1 MLVYANHTPEAVEGL
16 PPFAT
21 IVAEAFAF
29 HSVTTFWAWDPAG
42 TSTDPR
48 NNRARS
54 HVDFM
59 MVLLGVQLNRRGRR
73 VRTHLSA
80 NARTGA
86 GSGVC
91 SPHNTVGLGTPAQ
104 GPPNHDVTNLLVEW
118 SRGDKAAFDRLLP
131 LVYGQL
137 RSIAARHFRRERP
150 GHALQPTALVH
161 EAYLKLID
169 QRRADWKNR
178 AQFFGVAAQ
187 VMRRILIDHA
197 RAQRTAKR
205 GAGETVSLDTAKEIA
220 RAPIPDV
227 LALDDALARLA
238 ALDPRQAQLVE
249 LRCFGGLTIEEAA
262 HVIGIS
268 ETTVKQEW
276 R

>member
-1 MLVYANHTPEAVEGL
+1 MGP
-16 PPFAT
+16 
-21 IVAEAFAF
+21 
-29 HSVTTFWAWDPAG
+29 
-42 TSTDPR
+42 
-48 NNRARS
+48 
-54 HVDFM
+54 
-59 MVLLGVQLNRRGRR
+59 
-73 VRTHLSA
+73 
-80 NARTGA
+80 
-86 GSGVC
+86 
-91 SPHNTVGLGTPAQ
+91 GTPAQ
-104 GPPNHDVTNLLVEW
+104 VPNHDVTNLLVEW

-227 LALDDALARLA
+227 LALDAALARLA
-238 ALDPRQAQLVE
+238 ARPTKRPPSPLRIGYWSRISRLSKRHSMPGSARRRRTSRPPPRQKPRGSRSV
-249 LRCFGGLTIEEAA
+249 RPRP
-262 HVIGIS
+262 
-268 ETTVKQEW
+268 K

>member
-1 MLVYANHTPEAVEGL
+1 M
-16 PPFAT
+16 
-21 IVAEAFAF
+21 
-29 HSVTTFWAWDPAG
+29 
-42 TSTDPR
+42 
-48 NNRARS
+48 
-54 HVDFM
+54 
-59 MVLLGVQLNRRGRR
+59 
-73 VRTHLSA
+73 
-80 NARTGA
+80 
-86 GSGVC
+86 
-91 SPHNTVGLGTPAQ
+91 GLGTPEQ
-104 GPPNHDVTNLLVEW
+104 GPPKHDVTNLLVEW
-118 SRGDKAAFDRLLP
+118 SQGDKAAFDRLLP

-227 LALDDALARLA
+227 LALDAALARLA

-249 LRCFGGLTIEEAA
+249 LRCFGGLTIEEVA

-276 R
+276 RLAKAWLYHQLRG

>member
-1 MLVYANHTPEAVEGL
+1 MGP
-16 PPFAT
+16 
-21 IVAEAFAF
+21 
-29 HSVTTFWAWDPAG
+29 
-42 TSTDPR
+42 
-48 NNRARS
+48 
-54 HVDFM
+54 
-59 MVLLGVQLNRRGRR
+59 
-73 VRTHLSA
+73 
-80 NARTGA
+80 
-86 GSGVC
+86 
-91 SPHNTVGLGTPAQ
+91 GTPAQ
-104 GPPNHDVTNLLVEW
+104 VPNHDVTNLLVEW

-205 GAGETVSLDTAKEIA
+205 AAGETVSLDTAKEIA

-227 LALDDALARLA
+227 LALDAALARLA

-249 LRCFGGLTIEEAA
+249 LRCFGGLTIEEVA

-276 R
+276 RLAKAWLYHQLRG